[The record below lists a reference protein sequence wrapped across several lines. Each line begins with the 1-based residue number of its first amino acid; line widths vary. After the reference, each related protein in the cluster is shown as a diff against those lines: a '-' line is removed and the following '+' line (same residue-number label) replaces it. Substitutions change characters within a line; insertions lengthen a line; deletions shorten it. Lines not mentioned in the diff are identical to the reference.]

1 MTNQIN
7 TQNIR
12 AKIWLVI
19 FFIISLNIILDAGF
33 DNDVSI
39 YTAIILSVILILDIS
54 FDDRAV
60 KINKIALVFF
70 VFLLWSSFSIT
81 WSVYPIR
88 TVIELVQLSVCLSTY
103 VLITKLSEESLDK
116 IVNSVLIIA
125 FLVSTLGLGEY
136 IFITGSRI
144 QSTFT
149 NPNPF
154 GIFIG
159 MIFLT
164 TLSISIRIKSK
175 LFNFLSVFFLTI
187 LFLSGSRASM
197 GAVLFSMFLVYFGLS
212 KEEIKKGIIKTSII
226 ILIALI
232 TSQILM
238 YVSIYIRENI
248 FINKSILES
257 ITRKSSFVTSSLKG
271 RLEFWRVAFELFKN
285 KPITGYGLGTY
296 FCAYYTE
303 YGMNQWYTRF
313 THNHYLQIASELG
326 IVGIMLFLSFIWNS
340 FKGIVYSAKKDYKP
354 EYFWGIVSAIVAFLL
369 HIGVDFTW
377 NFPGV
382 TIIFILFLAIITKD
396 IPRTISLSKPVSYIF
411 LILLIVVSSWQLA
424 STKLYQY
431 ALNNEDV
438 KSNDSTLKIVS
449 LTNKGYPISTFGLS
463 YESDLYLRKHQ
474 VTNNINDLENSLLL
488 MEKAVKLAPYDY
500 NLANKLASIYYI
512 KGDNDKAIYYLEKA
526 VKNGAYILKNYID
539 LGNIYYKS
547 NKIDMAKETFLS
559 GLDLSEYALK
569 ASSGEDKDI
578 AVMNIATMHFSL
590 AHIYSEKN
598 DNNNAKENL
607 QKVEELKLEYPFL
620 KELLQ

>member
-1 MTNQIN
+1 
-7 TQNIR
+7 
-12 AKIWLVI
+12 
-19 FFIISLNIILDAGF
+19 
-33 DNDVSI
+33 
-39 YTAIILSVILILDIS
+39 
-54 FDDRAV
+54 
-60 KINKIALVFF
+60 
-70 VFLLWSSFSIT
+70 
-81 WSVYPIR
+81 
-88 TVIELVQLSVCLSTY
+88 
-103 VLITKLSEESLDK
+103 
-116 IVNSVLIIA
+116 
-125 FLVSTLGLGEY
+125 
-136 IFITGSRI
+136 
-144 QSTFT
+144 
-149 NPNPF
+149 
-154 GIFIG
+154 
-159 MIFLT
+159 
-164 TLSISIRIKSK
+164 
-175 LFNFLSVFFLTI
+175 
-187 LFLSGSRASM
+187 M
-197 GAVLFSMFLVYFGLS
+197 GAVSVSIFLVYFGLS
-212 KEEIKKGIIKTSII
+212 KEEIKRGIIKTSII

-232 TSQILM
+232 TSQILI

-296 FCAYYTE
+296 FSAYYSE
-303 YGMNQWYTRF
+303 YGMNQWYARF

-326 IVGIMLFLSFIWNS
+326 IVGILVFLNFIWNS

-354 EYFWGIVSAIVAFLL
+354 EYFWGMVSAIVAFLL

-396 IPRTISLSKPVSYIF
+396 IPRTISLNKSISYVF

-449 LTNKGYPISTFGLS
+449 LTNKVYPISTFGLS

-488 MEKAVKLAPYDY
+488 MEKAVKLAPYDS
-500 NLANKLASIYYI
+500 NLSNKLASIYYI

-559 GLDLSEYALK
+559 GLNLSEYALK
-569 ASSGEDKDI
+569 ASSGEDKNI
-578 AVMNIATMHFSL
+578 AVMNIVTIHFSL
-590 AHIYSEKN
+590 AHIYSEKF
-598 DNNNAKENL
+598 DIDNAKKHLEQVENL
-607 QKVEELKLEYPFL
+607 KQEYTFL
-620 KELLQ
+620 DDLFK

>member
-1 MTNQIN
+1 MTNQI
-7 TQNIR
+7 TKQNIR

-33 DNDVSI
+33 DNDISI
-39 YTAIILSVILILDIS
+39 YTAIILAVILILDTY

-60 KINKIALVFF
+60 KINKISLVFYI
-70 VFLLWSSFSIT
+70 FLLWSSFSII

-88 TVIELVQLSVCLSTY
+88 TVIESVQLSVYLLAYILLTRLSDEN
-103 VLITKLSEESLDK
+103 IDK
-116 IVNSVLIIA
+116 ILNSVLIIA
-125 FLVSTLGLGEY
+125 FLVSILGLIEY
-136 IFITGSRI
+136 IFVTGLRI

-159 MIFLT
+159 MFFLT
-164 TLSISIRIKSK
+164 TLSISIRTKSK

-197 GAVLFSMFLVYFGLS
+197 GAVLFSIFLVYFGLS
-212 KEEIKKGIIKTSII
+212 KEEIKKSIIKTSII

-232 TSQILM
+232 TSQILI
-238 YVSIYIRENI
+238 YVSIYIRESI
-248 FINKSILES
+248 FINRSILES
-257 ITRKSSFVTSSLKG
+257 ITRKSSFITSSLKG

-285 KPITGYGLGTY
+285 KPVTGYGLGTY
-296 FCAYYTE
+296 FSAYYTE
-303 YGMNQWYTRF
+303 YGMNQWYARF
-313 THNHYLQIASELG
+313 THNHYLQIVSELG
-326 IVGIMLFLSFIWNS
+326 IVGIMVFLSFIWKS
-340 FKGIVYSAKKDYKP
+340 FKGIGYSAKNDCKP
-354 EYFWGIVSAIVAFLL
+354 EYFWGMVSAIVAFLL

-382 TIIFILFLAIITKD
+382 TIIFILFLAIVTKD
-396 IPRTISLSKPVSYIF
+396 IPRTISLNKPISYIF
-411 LILLIVVSSWQLA
+411 LLLLIVISSWQLA

-438 KSNDSTLKIVS
+438 KSSDSILEIVNF
-449 LTNKGYPISTFGLS
+449 TNKLYPISTFGLS
-463 YESDLYLRKHQ
+463 YESDLYFRKYQ
-474 VTNNINDLENSLLL
+474 ENNDINDLEKSLLL
-488 MEKAVKLAPYDY
+488 IEKAVKLAPYDS

-526 VKNGAYILKNYID
+526 VTNGAYILKNYID

-569 ASSGEDKDI
+569 ASSGKDKDI

-590 AHIYSEKN
+590 AHIYSQRN
-598 DNNNAKENL
+598 DIDNAKKHLEKVENL
-607 QKVEELKLEYPFL
+607 KQEYTFLEDLLK
-620 KELLQ
+620 